1 MDIKRGCHHL
11 VICND
16 SHFAVFSS
24 PGNLFGI
31 QIAHCSTSSLDSC
44 AMVCVE
50 QQLTTAEISAI
61 RIKSFL
67 KAQEDLFPT
76 ERICEGKSEHRKH
89 DKCW

>member
-1 MDIKRGCHHL
+1 MSFTMIL
-11 VICND
+11 ICCIFFTRE
-16 SHFAVFSS
+16 S
-24 PGNLFGI
+24 LFGI

-44 AMVCVE
+44 AMVYVE

-76 ERICEGKSEHRKH
+76 ERICEGKSEYRKH
-89 DKCW
+89 DKRW